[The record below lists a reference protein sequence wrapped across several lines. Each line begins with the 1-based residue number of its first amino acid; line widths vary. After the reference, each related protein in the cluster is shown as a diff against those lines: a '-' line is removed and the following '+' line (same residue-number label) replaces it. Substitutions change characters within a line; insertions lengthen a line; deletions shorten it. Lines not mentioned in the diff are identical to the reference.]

1 MVAANDSKVAS
12 EAASNPAG
20 GDVQA
25 LAPAKP
31 SSAPAGT
38 ATASSALSSRD
49 LQLRI
54 ERYAAQ
60 LQAVAKPQDQKAV
73 IEAIM
78 RYETPTPQAV
88 KQYYRSITARIIDS
102 ERALEGTWDNERGRD
117 GMLYGSELARGA
129 GKERGW

>member
-1 MVAANDSKVAS
+1 MYRRWRQPNLLQ
-12 EAASNPAG
+12 PL
-20 GDVQA
+20 
-25 LAPAKP
+25 LAPLQHLP
-31 SSAPAGT
+31 H
-38 ATASSALSSRD
+38 SRLD

-88 KQYYRSITARIIDS
+88 KQYYRSIAARIIDS

-129 GKERGW
+129 GKERG